1 MGGLGLGIGI
11 ALALTLTLTLTSALT
26 STLPLTLTRA
36 LTLFRLGLVAA
47 GSRFAAAG
55 RARALPSLG
64 VTTPRPRRAACP
76 LGRVRV
82 CVRGRNR

>member
-1 MGGLGLGIGI
+1 MGVAALSRLGLGLGI
-11 ALALTLTLTLTSALT
+11 ALALTLTLTLTSTLT
-26 STLPLTLTRA
+26 LTLTRA
-36 LTLFRLGLVAA
+36 LTLGRLGLVAA

-76 LGRVRV
+76 LG
-82 CVRGRNR
+82 